1 MNVKQIIN
9 QFNHTKSNTGNN
21 DKTFS
26 DIINYINKGNE
37 HLLTYFKTFKNDYI
51 NQLKGQ
57 INKIESAYEDSINR
71 NMDMLSFIQLLID
84 NYDGSVEMKNSIM
97 NNKLKI
103 YQCKEIQNF
112 DELIKYYN
120 EYNIVE
126 DKKKINIEDFRCVKN
141 ITDQSSPV
149 HSLLLLKDKRVA
161 SCSEDK
167 TIRIYDPSKDYHCDQ
182 VIQRHTK
189 AIISICELDDG
200 TIVSC
205 SYDKSIMIGDYT
217 SKNAHDDWIF
227 KVIAIPNNRMASC
240 SDDAT
245 IKIWKSSKTPY
256 SDKPIKVLEGHRLSI
271 NSLLYI
277 KREIL

>member
-1 MNVKQIIN
+1 
-9 QFNHTKSNTGNN
+9 
-21 DKTFS
+21 
-26 DIINYINKGNE
+26 
-37 HLLTYFKTFKNDYI
+37 
-51 NQLKGQ
+51 
-57 INKIESAYEDSINR
+57 
-71 NMDMLSFIQLLID
+71 MDMLSFIQLLID

-167 TIRIYDPSKDYHCDQ
+167 AIRIYDPSKDYHCDQ

-189 AIISICELDDG
+189 AITSICELDDG

>member
-26 DIINYINKGNE
+26 DIINNINKGNE